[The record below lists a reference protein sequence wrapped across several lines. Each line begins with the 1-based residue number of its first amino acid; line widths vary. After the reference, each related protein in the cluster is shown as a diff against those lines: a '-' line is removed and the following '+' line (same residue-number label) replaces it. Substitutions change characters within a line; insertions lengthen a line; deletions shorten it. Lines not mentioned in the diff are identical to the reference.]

1 MYIYVRAWVVVI
13 LFGAFF
19 WSMIGCIYI
28 LFLSLLILGTRD
40 YKSYHIDFIQVLLR
54 YLSLDIQG
62 YIL

>member
-28 LFLSLLILGTRD
+28 LFLTFS
-40 YKSYHIDFIQVLLR
+40 V
-54 YLSLDIQG
+54 DIG
-62 YIL
+62 CKGNIKAVI